1 VHVALVVL
9 AIFVAIALLAIGS
22 GWLYGLYLTTNR

>member
-22 GWLYGLYLTTNR
+22 GWLYGLYLTNR